1 MRLSAVEAELQAVHL
16 KANNHARKECGGS
29 ISILRTIYIGHE
41 MFERSQK
48 LRKGRKLVKVK
59 YSLGGR

>member
-1 MRLSAVEAELQAVHL
+1 MEAELQAVHL
-16 KANNHARKECGGS
+16 KATNHARKECGGS

-48 LRKGRKLVKVK
+48 LRKGREVGE
-59 YSLGGR
+59 S